1 MMSIPLPSIEFD
13 PHIVWRFLFNP
24 VILEG
29 ARTTIIVAILAQVL
43 GVFLGVASALMRMSK
58 NPLFNIPANF
68 YVWFFR
74 GTPLLVQLL
83 FWFNGVPELF
93 GGNPDITHQLTP
105 FRVAVFGLGV
115 NEGAYMTEIV
125 RAGIESVEAGQ
136 MEAAKSLGMTSGM
149 AMRRVVLP
157 QALRVV
163 LPPTGNE
170 FISMLKNSSLCLVIS
185 LVELLNSARSIY
197 VTNLKVLELL
207 AVASIWYLGMTTVFS
222 ILQAELEAR
231 LAVGLRERPR
241 TLFSRMTEAFGP
253 SRARF
258 HD

>member
-1 MMSIPLPSIEFD
+1 MSIPLLALHFD
-13 PHIVWRFLFNP
+13 PHVVWRFLFNS

-29 ARTTIIVAILAQVL
+29 AQRTIIVAIAAQAL
-43 GVFLGVASALMRMSK
+43 GVSLGIASALMRMSK
-58 NPLFNIPANF
+58 NPFLNVPANF

-74 GTPLLVQLL
+74 GTPLLIQLL
-83 FWFNGVPELF
+83 FWFNGLPQLFDNPE
-93 GGNPDITHQLTP
+93 ITQQLTP

-136 MEAAKSLGMTSGM
+136 MDAAKSLGMTYSK
-149 AMRRVVLP
+149 AMRRIILP

-163 LPPTGNE
+163 VPPTGNE

-185 LVELLNSARSIY
+185 LVELLNAARSIY

-207 AVASIWYLGMTTVFS
+207 AVASIWYLSMTTVFS
-222 ILQAELEAR
+222 ILQAEMEAR

-258 HD
+258 RD